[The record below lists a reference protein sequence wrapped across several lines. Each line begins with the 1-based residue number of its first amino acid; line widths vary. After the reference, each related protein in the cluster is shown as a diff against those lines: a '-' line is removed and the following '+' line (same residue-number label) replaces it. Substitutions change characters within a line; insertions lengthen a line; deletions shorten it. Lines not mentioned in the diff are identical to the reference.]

1 MNPKHYSRM
10 LCLPPSIPF
19 SSLPESLV
27 SNILSVGFSSLTQGR
42 RFYPE
47 VVEHLME

>member
-10 LCLPPSIPF
+10 LCLPPSTPF

-27 SNILSVGFSSLTQGR
+27 SNILSVALALQVKGIGFILR
-42 RFYPE
+42 
-47 VVEHLME
+47 L